1 MNGTDNCFG
10 LSFGVQGALLENEA
24 GKIEKHGNL
33 VKMSSVLLFFVDK
46 DGLRACD
53 GFCKCREFNLAHTD
67 GEAS

>member
-33 VKMSSVLLFFVDK
+33 VKMSSVLSFFVDK
-46 DGLRACD
+46 DGLELRWFLQMS
-53 GFCKCREFNLAHTD
+53 GIQFGTY
-67 GEAS
+67 